1 MSVDH
6 VLDELQER
14 GLLEQIS
21 NADAIRDFCAARSG
35 SAYAGFD
42 PTADSLHVGHLVPVM
57 ILAHLQRAGVR
68 PIAVVGGATGMIGDP
83 SGKDDER
90 KLLGSDAVQA
100 NCDAIGR
107 QLTRFLSFEGEAAA
121 ELVNNAD
128 WIGKFSYIDWLREVG
143 KYFTVNYMMGKESV
157 RRRLES
163 RDQGIS
169 YTEFSYMMLQAYD
182 FLHLFETRNCR
193 IQVGG
198 NDQWGNITAGID
210 LVHKRRGE
218 SVMGMTCPLMTT
230 SSGEKF
236 GKSAGNAVWLD
247 PARTSPYEFYQYWM
261 KTEDRDVERWLKAF
275 SFLPVSDIVAIAA
288 AHMEAPE
295 RREGQKRLAAEMTL
309 LVHGLAGLE
318 SAERATHVLFGG
330 SVAGLTDDQLLEIF
344 ADVPKSVLS
353 RQLLAD
359 GTDIVSLLVT
369 AGAAAS
375 KGEAR
380 RLVTGGGVYL
390 NNERVTSV
398 ELAVGTEQ
406 LASESVLLLRLGRS
420 NYRVV
425 RFEGVQ

>member
-1 MSVDH
+1 MSIDH
-6 VLDELQER
+6 VLDELQQR

-21 NADAIRDFCAARSG
+21 NPDSIREFCTARNG

-57 ILAHLQRAGVR
+57 ILAHLQRAGIR

-90 KLLGSDAVQA
+90 KLLGDEAVQA
-100 NCDAIGR
+100 NCDAIGK
-107 QLTRFLSFEGEAAA
+107 QLTRFLSFEGDAAA

-143 KYFTVNYMMGKESV
+143 KYFTINYMMGKESV
-157 RRRLES
+157 RRRLEN

-275 SFLPVSDIVAIAA
+275 SFLPVSEIVAIAE
-288 AHMEAPE
+288 AHMAAPE
-295 RREGQKRLAAEMTL
+295 KREGQKRLAAEMTL
-309 LVHGLAGLE
+309 LVHGQAGLD
-318 SAERATHVLFGG
+318 SAERASRVLFGG
-330 SVAGLTDDQLLEIF
+330 SVTGMTDAQLLEIF
-344 ADVPKSVLS
+344 ADVPQALLS
-353 RQLLAD
+353 RDLLSS
-359 GTDIVSLLVT
+359 GTDVVTLLVSS
-369 AGAAAS
+369 GAAAS

-380 RLVTGGGVYL
+380 RFVTGGGVYL
-390 NNERVTSV
+390 NNERVTASDM
-398 ELAVGTEQ
+398 AITAEQ
-406 LASESVLLLRLGRS
+406 LASESVLLLRLGRA

-425 RFEGVQ
+425 RFE